1 MPWFANGVDAADG
14 DLSLRFDWL
23 HPWRGMKLHLDWDIA
38 KSQKLINR
46 IIDKHRELSEA
57 TGGRVWVP
65 PTWRFLRDLATPHPL
80 GGCNM
85 GPSWDKGVVDH
96 TGEVFGYRGLF
107 VLDAAVVPEAIG
119 LNPSRT
125 ITALAERNVNFVL
138 DRLERPRPTE
148 PWLPPEPT
156 PFRDRE
162 RPKEG

>member
-1 MPWFANGVDAADG
+1 M
-14 DLSLRFDWL
+14 
-23 HPWRGMKLHLDWDIA
+23 
-38 KSQKLINR
+38 
-46 IIDKHRELSEA
+46 
-57 TGGRVWVP
+57 
-65 PTWRFLRDLATPHPL
+65 L
-80 GGCNM
+80 GGVVDDADESHR
-85 GPSWDKGVVDH
+85 GGDRRVPALVDH
-96 TGEVFGYRGLF
+96 TGEVFGYQGLF

-162 RPKEG
+162 RPKED